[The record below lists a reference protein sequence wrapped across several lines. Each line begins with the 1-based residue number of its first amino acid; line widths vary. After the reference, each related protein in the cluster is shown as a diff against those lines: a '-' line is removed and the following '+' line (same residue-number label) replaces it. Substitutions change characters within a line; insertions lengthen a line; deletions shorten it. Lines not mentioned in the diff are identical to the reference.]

1 MLYRLEF
8 KRANGSLL
16 YALETTDYYMAKDHY
31 TGADS
36 NPEIVEVVWKTDYH
50 DGKGMQEIMRRF
62 TKHH

>member
-1 MLYRLEF
+1 MHRIVCYLRDG
-8 KRANGSLL
+8 RVL
-16 YALETTDYYMAKDHY
+16 YALETTDTYLAKDHY